1 MPTARASS
9 NMTNAPANGNPR
21 LNRPRRSR
29 RLTRRVASDLD
40 LWASRHFESFSNL
53 SPVQAVVRHVKPGF
67 GLGLKFSTMGAEDRP
82 VPCSLADDSHFVS
95 TARAL

>member
-21 LNRPRRSR
+21 LNRPRR
-29 RLTRRVASDLD
+29 
-40 LWASRHFESFSNL
+40 SRHFESFSNL

-82 VPCSLADDSHFVS
+82 VPSSLADDSHFVS